1 MRWLGVGLMAAM
13 LCACDDGGGGDG
25 VPIPLDAAVPCD
37 AHLAPTQDATLT
49 VDAAPIDMLTPDA
62 APIVEPPP
70 SAGPVIEAH
79 CDANIGEARVEEV
92 APDLFVAIGYDLA
105 NTILLRTD
113 AGNVVIDVSMSPAR
127 AEAVRAALME
137 VAPGP
142 TLAIIYTHSHI
153 DHVGGAS
160 VWVEEGTQ
168 IWATDALLPN
178 LLKQYGAFRDIE
190 NFRGTL
196 QFGDHLDDEALPCS
210 AIGRKADVAAALMT
224 GVRVPTHTFSGETTI
239 EIGGTVIE
247 LVEAPGETRDQL
259 FVWLPSKGALMPGD
273 NHYAAFPNLYTIRG
287 TTARPV
293 DEWIDSLDAMRARDP
308 AILVPSHTA
317 PVIDQAEVR
326 ERLTTYRDGIQWL
339 RDAVVRGAN
348 QKLNVDELAAQ
359 VRLPAHLAG
368 SSTLEELYGQV
379 DWSVRAIYNN
389 ALGWFD
395 GRTERLYPAE
405 NALAREIDMMGG
417 AAAVQSAAAS
427 ALNRG
432 DARWAAHLLGKL
444 RDAALGESAEV
455 EALQAQ
461 AYRLIADGL
470 PNTNGRAYLMETA
483 RGLEQGFDAPG
494 RVTLDET
501 FIEQLPI
508 DVIFVVMPSRLKPA
522 QAIDVHETLALYLTD
537 LDVRYTLTVRRGVL
551 EVVRGEAL
559 PGTPIPSVVLTTTTS
574 TWKRITLGSLQ
585 PLEALNQ
592 DLLEASDLAAAI
604 RFLALFNSGI

>member
-1 MRWLGVGLMAAM
+1 MRWIAVLAM
-13 LCACDDGGGGDG
+13 LWACDDGGRGS
-25 VPIPLDAAVPCD
+25 PIVADAAIPCD
-37 AHLAPTQDATLT
+37 AHVAPAQDAASPADAAVA
-49 VDAAPIDMLTPDA
+49 VDAAAPPDLG
-62 APIVEPPP
+62 PLVEPPP
-70 SAGPVIEAH
+70 PAGPTIQAH

-105 NTILLRTD
+105 NTILLRTE

-168 IWATDALLPN
+168 IWATEALLPN

-210 AIGRKADVAAALMT
+210 AIGRKADVAAALNT

-239 EIGGTVIE
+239 EIGGAVIE
-247 LVEAPGETRDQL
+247 LVEAPGETHDQL
-259 FVWLPSKGALMPGD
+259 FVWLPEKRALMPGD

-293 DEWIDSLDAMRARDP
+293 DAWIDSLDAMRARDP

-317 PVIDQAEVR
+317 PVLDQAEVR
-326 ERLTTYRDGIQWL
+326 ARLTTYRDGIQWL

-348 QKLNVDELAAQ
+348 QKLNIDELAAQ
-359 VRLPAHLAG
+359 VMLPAHLAG
-368 SSTLEELYGQV
+368 SATLDELYGQV

-395 GRTERLYPAE
+395 GRTERLYPAN
-405 NALAREIDMMGG
+405 NAVAREISMMGG
-417 AAAVQSAAAS
+417 PAAVQSEAARAID
-427 ALNRG
+427 RG
-432 DARWAAHLLGKL
+432 DARWGAHLLGKL
-444 RDAALGESAEV
+444 RDAQLGDAAEI

-470 PNTNGRAYLMETA
+470 PNTNGRAYLLETA
-483 RGLEQGFDAPG
+483 RGLEQGFAAPNP
-494 RVTLDET
+494 VTLDAT

-508 DVIFVVMPSRLKPA
+508 GVIFAVMPSRLKAA
-522 QAIDVHETLALYLTD
+522 QTMDVHETLALDFTD
-537 LDVRYTLTVRRGVL
+537 LGVRYSLTVRRGVL
-551 EVVRGEAL
+551 EIARGEPL
-559 PGTPIPSVVLTTTTS
+559 PGTPAPSAVLTTTTL
-574 TWKRITLGSLQ
+574 TWKRITLGDLG

-592 DLLEASDLAAAI
+592 DLLAASDLPTAV
-604 RFLALFNSGI
+604 RFLAYFDAGV

>member
-1 MRWLGVGLMAAM
+1 MRWLVIVAM
-13 LCACDDGGGGDG
+13 LWGCDDGGGAP
-25 VPIPLDAAVPCD
+25 VRLDAAVPCD
-37 AHLAPTQDATLT
+37 AQVVALQDATSQ
-49 VDAAPIDMLTPDA
+49 DAARAVDGAPVDMLAADA
-62 APIVEPPP
+62 GPIVERLPP
-70 SAGPVIEAH
+70 AGPAIQDH
-79 CDANIGEARVEEV
+79 CDAHIGEARVEEV

-127 AEAVRAALME
+127 AEVVRAALMQ

-160 VWVEEGTQ
+160 VWAEEGTQ
-168 IWATDALLPN
+168 IWATEALLPN

-190 NFRGTL
+190 SFRGTL

-210 AIGRKADVAAALMT
+210 AIGRKADVTAALTT
-224 GVRVPTHTFSGETTI
+224 GVRVPTHTFTGETTI
-239 EIGGTVIE
+239 EIGGAVIE
-247 LVEAPGETRDQL
+247 LVEAPGETHDQL
-259 FVWLPSKGALMPGD
+259 FVWLPEKGALMPGD

-293 DEWIDSLDAMRARDP
+293 DDWIDSLDAMRARDP

-317 PVIDQAEVR
+317 PVINQAEVR

-348 QKLNVDELAAQ
+348 QRLNVDELAAQ

-368 SSTLEELYGQV
+368 RATLDELYGQV

-395 GRTERLYPAE
+395 GRTERLYPA
-405 NALAREIDMMGG
+405 NDAVAREVRMMGG
-417 AAAVQSAAAS
+417 VADVLSAARA
-427 ALNRG
+427 ALDRG

-444 RDAALGESAEV
+444 RDAKLGDLAEV

-461 AYRLIADGL
+461 AYRVIADGL

-483 RGLEQGFDAPG
+483 RGLEQGFDPPG
-494 RVTLDET
+494 MLTLDDA
-501 FIEQLPI
+501 FIDQLPI
-508 DVIFVVMPSRLKPA
+508 DVIFAVMPSRLKA
-522 QAIDVHETLALYLTD
+522 AAAIDVHETLALVLTD
-537 LDVRYTLTVRRGVL
+537 LDARYHLTVRRGVL
-551 EVVRGEAL
+551 EVVRGEPL
-559 PGTPIPSVVLTTTTS
+559 PGTPAPSVVLTTTS
-574 TWKRITLGSLQ
+574 NTWKRMTLGTLQ
-585 PLEALNQ
+585 PLEALSQ
-592 DLLEASDLAAAI
+592 DLLEASDLPAAV
-604 RFLALFNSGI
+604 RFLALFNAGA